1 MTDSE
6 TKGQWLVS
14 TSSDVSAS
22 ASLPHLPNAA
32 SICYPPFLAG
42 FPFCDN
48 KVLPIT
54 AKALIWLPLR
64 PGSDLST

>member
-6 TKGQWLVS
+6 TMGQWLAS

-22 ASLPHLPNAA
+22 ASLSHLLNAA

-48 KVLPIT
+48 RVLPII
-54 AKALIWLPLR
+54 AMARI
-64 PGSDLST
+64 